1 MDLRH
6 TTLTKAAN
14 SAPPLPQPETQIR
27 MEPGNDVRTQL
38 RNAAAN
44 LPPSTSSGYGLPCA
58 KCHLYYP
65 ADLDSCPTCHDTER
79 VSADVAP
86 AIPPKVAAD
95 SSPDEPVLDE
105 ALEQERE
112 AFLQQFKSQLIAADA
127 EAAANAAP
135 APCTL
140 AHPDEMEAAAVC
152 KSCYEHLQERVDVLE
167 AALHIDLK
175 EAAQIVYDAVWADPS
190 DPSKTY
196 ANAAGALLAELRKRS
211 GVSSLL
217 GPFQPLGN

>member
-1 MDLRH
+1 MDLRQS
-6 TTLTKAAN
+6 TPSKAAN
-14 SAPPLPQPETQIR
+14 SAPPVPQPES
-27 MEPGNDVRTQL
+27 QL
-38 RNAAAN
+38 RNEPPRDIRAELRNSAAHVPASN
-44 LPPSTSSGYGLPCA
+44 SSGYGLPCS

-65 ADLDSCPTCHDTER
+65 ANLDFCPTCHDTER
-79 VSADVAP
+79 VSAEVAP
-86 AIPPKVAAD
+86 AIPAKVAVD
-95 SSPDEPVLDE
+95 PEPDAPVLEEVLD
-105 ALEQERE
+105 QERE
-112 AFLQQFKSQLIAADA
+112 AFLKQFKSQLLAADA
-127 EAAANAAP
+127 EAGTAATAA
-135 APCTL
+135 CTL
-140 AHPDEMEAAAVC
+140 PHQDEIEAAAIC
-152 KSCYEHLQERVDVLE
+152 KSCYERLQERVDVLE